1 MEFHTYSEQ
10 SPIGL
15 DINTIYTSYFSSP
28 QVRRIYKG
36 KRKNERDMLIS
47 IALSTPKKM
56 DICSYPYLF
65 PTKEILF
72 QYKGDLAELY
82 LDKMKDMENEE
93 YLLEVRKIEEEY
105 RKNYKREVLDR
116 LNVEQVFN
124 DLHGKILLCYE
135 TPDAFCHRHEVEKWL
150 KSFGIQAREL
160 GKEDS
165 VELLGKEV
173 EQSSLKRRT
182 TASSTASGD
191 GNHSKVQDAGNDTS
205 TDMSQMSL
213 F

>member
-1 MEFHTYSEQ
+1 MGFHTYSEP

-28 QVRRIYKG
+28 QVRKIYKG

-93 YLLEVRKIEEEY
+93 YLLEVKKIEEEY
-105 RKNYKREVLDR
+105 RKNYRQEVLDR

-135 TPDAFCHRHEVEKWL
+135 TPDVFCHRHEVEKWL
-150 KSFGIQAREL
+150 TSFGIKAKEL
-160 GKEDS
+160 DKEDS

-173 EQSSLKRRT
+173 EKSSLKRRT
-182 TASSTASGD
+182 ISSSNTSND
-191 GNHSKVQDAGNDTS
+191 GNQSKEQDAS
-205 TDMSQMSL
+205 ADMAQMSL